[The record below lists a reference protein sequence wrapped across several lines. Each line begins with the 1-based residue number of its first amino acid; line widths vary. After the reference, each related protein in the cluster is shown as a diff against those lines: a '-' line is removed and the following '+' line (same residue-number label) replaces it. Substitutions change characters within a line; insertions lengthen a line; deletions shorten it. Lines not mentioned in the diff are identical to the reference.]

1 MLRDASV
8 FRITAVFHRTHPPW
22 CGSDGSSPAL
32 PAPTVRRLGNIVQ
45 WCCVDMAD
53 LKTCL
58 KWRKAYWRVVNFR
71 TRREVCENSVP
82 QSSFSNSLVCTLIS
96 FSLSPPACLCRYS
109 FTRDFLVP
117 FVKPL
122 PFLDLAV
129 STSHPC
135 VQSALMQLRD
145 GGKVSRDGP
154 TGVMSTSNK
163 DRGWEKDAA
172 SHLSEG
178 GTLFCH

>member
-1 MLRDASV
+1 MPLSSV
-8 FRITAVFHRTHPPW
+8 PLL
-22 CGSDGSSPAL
+22 SSTEPIL
-32 PAPTVRRLGNIVQ
+32 PGMAVRRWEFTSFACPDCEEAGSHCAVVLCGYG
-45 WCCVDMAD
+45 WPKDMPEMEKSP
-53 LKTCL
+53 LKSCEL
-58 KWRKAYWRVVNFR
+58 QNPF
-71 TRREVCENSVP
+71 REVCENSVP

-117 FVKPL
+117 LVKPL

-163 DRGWEKDAA
+163 DRG
-172 SHLSEG
+172 
-178 GTLFCH
+178 